1 MPSIS
6 VIFGIE
12 ILDNELHSQI
22 FFIICKFWIFIV
34 PTIWYLKVDKNI
46 FSRAL
51 PTIEGLKVGSLTGV
65 GMSIIIIIT
74 WLIFEK
80 SINLEEMKG
89 ILESKGL
96 SNFYLYIFGML
107 YWIFINSL
115 LEEYVFRW
123 FITTKASILF
133 GNDYY
138 AIIFSAFLFTL
149 HHALALY
156 FFGFIFWQ
164 IFIASFGL
172 LSAAAIWS
180 WLYLKYQSIWVCW
193 LSHAICDVVVFLIGY
208 RILFM

>member
-1 MPSIS
+1 MAFVPSIS

-96 SNFYLYIFGML
+96 STVSYTHL
-107 YWIFINSL
+107 
-115 LEEYVFRW
+115 
-123 FITTKASILF
+123 
-133 GNDYY
+133 
-138 AIIFSAFLFTL
+138 TL
-149 HHALALY
+149 PTNRE
-156 FFGFIFWQ
+156 
-164 IFIASFGL
+164 
-172 LSAAAIWS
+172 
-180 WLYLKYQSIWVCW
+180 V
-193 LSHAICDVVVFLIGY
+193 
-208 RILFM
+208 